1 MSSSNLIHGYF
12 GSLSIDLSYSDTH
25 TPVDV
30 NGMTVHQWNYNNN
43 TALNGNNNPSR
54 WNVNA
59 DENYINLVTNANNNC

>member
-1 MSSSNLIHGYF
+1 MSSSNLTNGFF

-30 NGMTVHQWNYNNN
+30 NGMTVHQWDIDSTNIID
-43 TALNGNNNPSR
+43 GQNNPAR

-59 DENYINLVTNANNNC
+59 DESYLKSVTAASVNC